1 MFRRLYLLIVYRL
14 LKRAQ
19 GTLLL
24 AILPAIT
31 GCLSHVRTVPKTRIA
46 PVVMETSLDQLVKQM
61 DRRYEA
67 IKTMN
72 ASIEISGITGG
83 SLQGEVRESLSLAGY
98 LFARKPEDLR
108 IYLKV
113 PVVSS
118 LALDMTSDGKT
129 FKLYIPSRHKAV
141 IGTNQVTEPSKNSL
155 ENLRPDVF
163 VDSLLVRGVGEDQL
177 ISMTLDTHVVDK
189 STPKKQDLIEEPE
202 YQLSILA
209 KPQGKE
215 VHTLRVI
222 HISRANLLPY
232 EQEIYN
238 DAGQIVTR
246 ARFSSFQRYGEIEYP
261 TRIEIER
268 PLDHYGLNLTFT
280 KIEFNGKLEDDQFD
294 LRFPEGVAVQ
304 TMP

>member
-1 MFRRLYLLIVYRL
+1 MQAVHRLFRRALS
-14 LKRAQ
+14 
-19 GTLLL
+19 TLLL
-24 AILPAIT
+24 ATVPALT
-31 GCLSHVRTVPKTRIA
+31 GCLSHVRVVPKTRIA
-46 PVVMETSLDQLVKQM
+46 PIVMQTSLDQLVKQM
-61 DRRYEA
+61 DARYAA
-67 IKTMN
+67 IQTMN

-83 SLQGEVRESLSLAGY
+83 SLQGEVRESLSLGGY
-98 LFARKPEDLR
+98 LFVRRPADLR

-141 IGTNQVTEPSKNSL
+141 IGTNQVTTPSKNSL

-163 VDSLLVRGVGEDQL
+163 LDSLLIHGVGEGQL
-177 ISMTLDTHVVDK
+177 VSLTLDTYVADK
-189 STPKKQDLIEEPE
+189 STPKRHDLIEEPE

-209 KPQGKE
+209 KPQGTE
-215 VHTLRVI
+215 VQTLRVI
-222 HISRANLLPY
+222 HISRDNLLPY
-232 EQEIYN
+232 KQEIY
-238 DAGQIVTR
+238 DDSGQIVTR
-246 ARFSSFQRYGEIEYP
+246 SRFSNYQRYGDIQYP

-294 LRFPEGVAVQ
+294 LKFPEGVAVQ

>member
-1 MFRRLYLLIVYRL
+1 
-14 LKRAQ
+14 
-19 GTLLL
+19 
-24 AILPAIT
+24 
-31 GCLSHVRTVPKTRIA
+31 
-46 PVVMETSLDQLVKQM
+46 METSLDQLVKRM
-61 DRRYEA
+61 DERYAA
-67 IKTMN
+67 IQTMN

-83 SLQGEVRESLSLAGY
+83 SLQGEVHESLSLAGY

-163 VDSLLVRGVGEDQL
+163 LDSLLVRGVGDGQL
-177 ISMTLDTHVVDK
+177 ISMTLDTHVIDHGTAAK
-189 STPKKQDLIEEPE
+189 PDLIEEPE

-209 KPQGKE
+209 TPQGKE

-232 EQEIYN
+232 KQEIYD

-246 ARFSSFQRYGEIEYP
+246 SRFSNYQRYGEIEYP

-268 PLDHYGLNLTFT
+268 PLDHYGLNLSFT
-280 KIEFNGKLEDDQFD
+280 KIEFNGKLEDDQFE
-294 LRFPEGVAVQ
+294 LKFPEGMPVQ

>member
-1 MFRRLYLLIVYRL
+1 M
-14 LKRAQ
+14 
-19 GTLLL
+19 
-24 AILPAIT
+24 
-31 GCLSHVRTVPKTRIA
+31 VPKTRIA
-46 PVVMETSLDQLVKQM
+46 PIVMETSLNQLVRQM
-61 DRRYEA
+61 DARYSA
-67 IKTMN
+67 IQTMN

-83 SLQGEVRESLSLAGY
+83 SLQGEVHESLSLAGY

-141 IGTNQVTEPSKNSL
+141 IGTNQVTQPSKNSL

-163 VDSLLVRGVGEDQL
+163 LGSLFVRGVGDDQL

-189 STPKKQDLIEEPE
+189 GTSRKPDLIEEPE
-202 YQLSILA
+202 YQLSVLA

-215 VHTLRVI
+215 VHTLRVV

-246 ARFSSFQRYGEIEYP
+246 ARFSNYQRYGEIEYP

-268 PLDHYGLNLTFT
+268 PLDHYGLNLSFT
-280 KIEFNGKLEDDQFD
+280 KILFNEKLEDDQFD
-294 LRFPEGVAVQ
+294 LKFPEGVPVQ